1 MHIKA
6 KKKNTTPS
14 KNNFFFNVFVFP
26 LTYQKKKHP
35 KIFEAEKKIFLYK
48 EVTELSTEK
57 NDTAPQLQKK

>member
-14 KNNFFFNVFVFP
+14 KNNFFSMFLFFRSRI
-26 LTYQKKKHP
+26 KKKHP